1 MSRAESPVMLDTCI
15 WIDAL
20 RGRSQ
25 ATVDAARRLLDE
37 GLVVRCDVVTAELR
51 YGLRLHERAR
61 VLPLLEAVPNV
72 EVTSEDWNAAA
83 DLGAEL
89 RASGTTLPLTDLLVA
104 RVCLR
109 RDARLWTTDGHFDAI
124 DGLVRYVRS

>member
-1 MSRAESPVMLDTCI
+1 MTSTKGPVLLDTCI

-25 ATVDAARRLLDE
+25 ATVDAARRLLDK

-51 YGLRLHERAR
+51 YGLRPHERNK
-61 VLPLLEAVPNV
+61 VLPLLDAVPNV
-72 EVTSEDWNAAA
+72 EVTSDDWAAAA
-83 DLGAEL
+83 DLGADL
-89 RASGTTLPLTDLLVA
+89 RATGTTIPLTDLLVA

-109 RDARLWTTDGHFDAI
+109 AGARLWTNDGHFDGI
-124 DGLVRYVRS
+124 GGLQRYAP

>member
-1 MSRAESPVMLDTCI
+1 MSRAQAPILLDTCI

-20 RGRSQ
+20 RGRSTSVV
-25 ATVDAARRLLDE
+25 ATARRWLDE

-51 YGLRLHERAR
+51 YGLRPHERER
-61 VLPLLEAVPNV
+61 VLPLLDAVPNLP
-72 EVTSEDWNAAA
+72 VTSDDWSAAA

-89 RASGTTLPLTDLLVA
+89 RATGVTLPLTDLLVA

-109 RDARLWTTDGHFDAI
+109 SGARLCTTDGHFDDI
-124 DGLVRYVRS
+124 PSIVRCAAD